1 MAPFPLCFA
10 EQITNRT
17 RRVKR
22 ERKAKAAGQRAAK
35 PRASRAC
42 SWAHA
47 EFEKRTLNE
56 QEQFLRNLDLGEV
69 AKWAK
74 KLSAKAATVRS
85 EVKPFKCY

>member
-1 MAPFPLCFA
+1 M
-10 EQITNRT
+10 
-17 RRVKR
+17 
-22 ERKAKAAGQRAAK
+22 
-35 PRASRAC
+35 
-42 SWAHA
+42 
-47 EFEKRTLNE
+47 NE